1 MCYVVTAVN
10 WTWKAETPFCFFT
23 QPTLALGSLTIC
35 DYACGH
41 YWRPYCVGYVLASYL
56 FSDHICL
63 ISSWG
68 LVTMWSPRAQLWWF
82 CSSTTITTVCG
93 QLYCMVTIGFT
104 NQLWSCEKHITTF
117 KIRTRICFFY
127 ETNSHNHFCKRE
139 FLLVSERWWLR
150 STTLMTILVFCVH
163 QSHLRIWLVTMWSRL
178 SRRPN
183 CGGFAATPASTPAS
197 KNPEEGR
204 SGEGPRCQVTIW

>member
-1 MCYVVTAVN
+1 MCVVTIV
-10 WTWKAETPFCFFT
+10 
-23 QPTLALGSLTIC
+23 
-35 DYACGH
+35 

-56 FSDHICL
+56 FSDHLCL

-117 KIRTRICFFY
+117 KIKMRICFFY
-127 ETNSHNHFCKRE
+127 ETNSHNNSCSY
-139 FLLVSERWWLR
+139 LNGGGYVAPPWWQSWFSVFINLILGYGHIGHNVVEIE
-150 STTLMTILVFCVH
+150 STTQLWWFCCNTCLH
-163 QSHLRIWLVTMWSRL
+163 AGL
-178 SRRPN
+178 
-183 CGGFAATPASTPAS
+183 
-197 KNPEEGR
+197 
-204 SGEGPRCQVTIW
+204 

>member
-1 MCYVVTAVN
+1 MCVVTIV
-10 WTWKAETPFCFFT
+10 
-23 QPTLALGSLTIC
+23 
-35 DYACGH
+35 
-41 YWRPYCVGYVLASYL
+41 YWRPYCVGYVLASY
-56 FSDHICL
+56 FL
-63 ISSWG
+63 IIFVLSHLGVWSQCGHQG
-68 LVTMWSPRAQLWWF
+68 LNSGG
-82 CSSTTITTVCG
+82 CNSTTITTVCG
-93 QLYCMVTIGFT
+93 QLCSVVTIGFT
-104 NQLWSCEKHITTF
+104 TQLWSCEKHNTTF

-127 ETNSHNHFCKRE
+127 ETNSHNNFCKWE

-163 QSHLRIWLVTMWSRL
+163 QSHLRMWLVTMWSRL

-197 KNPEEGR
+197 KTPEEGR